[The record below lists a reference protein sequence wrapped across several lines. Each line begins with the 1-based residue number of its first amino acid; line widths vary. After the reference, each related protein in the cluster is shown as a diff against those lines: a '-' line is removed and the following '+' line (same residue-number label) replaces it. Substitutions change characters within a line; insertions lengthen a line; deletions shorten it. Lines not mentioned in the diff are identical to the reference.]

1 VARRPDS
8 KAATETLQ
16 EIESVFDR
24 MASWVA
30 ENPARF
36 FAMVGI
42 VLAAAAAIGLNS
54 WWSNRREAVASTALA
69 RVEADFRIAMGAA
82 PGSAE
87 IPEPANPEMGR
98 AARVETVELL
108 LDVGEEHAGTV
119 SALRALLGAGNL
131 QEETGDLEGAIATW
145 RAAVAAAPAGSAIRG
160 LLLTRLGH
168 GLESAG
174 DWEGAGEVHAE
185 AAEIE
190 DYPARYYAM
199 ADAARCFAQAGD
211 AQRAVALFD
220 RLESEAQE
228 LQLSDHV
235 RARLRE
241 AQAGAF

>member
-1 VARRPDS
+1 VARRSDS

-24 MASWVA
+24 MAGWVV
-30 ENPARF
+30 EHPARF

-42 VLAAAAAIGLNS
+42 VLAAAAAVGLNS
-54 WWSNRREAVASTALA
+54 WWNDRREALASTALA

-98 AARVETVELL
+98 EARVETVELL
-108 LDVGEEHAGTV
+108 LNVGEEHDGTV
-119 SALRALLGAGNL
+119 SALRALLEAGNL
-131 QEETGDLEGAIATW
+131 QEQTGDLEAAIATW
-145 RAAVAAAPAGSAIRG
+145 RAAVEAAPAGSDIRG
-160 LLLTRLGH
+160 LLLTRLGS
-168 GLESAG
+168 GLEAGG
-174 DWEGAGEVHAE
+174 DWAGAGEVHAE

-211 AQRAVALFD
+211 AQRAVAIFD
-220 RLESEAQE
+220 RLQSEAPE

-241 AQAGAF
+241 AQAQAF